1 MTGRLPAYLFVTLWL
16 TLTLCAWVG
25 VTYLSH

>member
-1 MTGRLPAYLFVTLWL
+1 MVKLITVCLFVTLWL
-16 TLTLCAWVG
+16 AMACTTWAG